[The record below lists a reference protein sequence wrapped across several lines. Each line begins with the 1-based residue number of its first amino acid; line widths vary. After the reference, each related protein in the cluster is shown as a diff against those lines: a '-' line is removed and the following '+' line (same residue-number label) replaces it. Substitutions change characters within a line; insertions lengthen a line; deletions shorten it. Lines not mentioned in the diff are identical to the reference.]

1 MGIAS
6 SSSTPS
12 VEAVTAVAQVVTFT
26 PSAPT
31 AGETFRANINGTNYD
46 YTVVGTKTVAEVV
59 TAMTTLMDAH
69 ANAVCTDD
77 TTHVTC
83 TATPAGTAF
92 TEYGADV
99 VDITAPTTQD
109 TSFATSVDKQ

>member
-6 SSSTPS
+6 SSSTTGTVPVS
-12 VEAVTAVAQVVTFT
+12 AVAQVVTFT

-31 AGETFRANINGTNYD
+31 AGETFRGTINSTDYD

-59 TAMTTLMDAH
+59 TAMAALMDAH
-69 ANAVCTDD
+69 ANTVCTDD

-83 TATPAGTAF
+83 TATPTGTAF
-92 TEYGADV
+92 TSYSANV